1 MKENEFLDAVSQM
14 DTDVVERFIRMDQKL
29 HKKKD
34 RAKPRR
40 FWLRAGIIAACFT
53 LSVGVIFG
61 SGILDFGTVAPDVE
75 PDDKVNG
82 VLSLD
87 HLLDLHN
94 FDHIVFGDNVNS
106 NPDQSDTEH
115 PGAEDSNPP
124 SQNGSW
130 VEWHG
135 IKVSKSLY
143 TGLST
148 LEGETLIAIT
158 AKSLTPVGGSL
169 SEYVYHGKTY
179 EQMRLELEAAAKKR
193 FYLEM
198 MKDFT
203 NHYDDHHAEFT
214 EQDLDMFWKKVYCN
228 VDKEFLHEN
237 GYVTDDEYP
246 FDRTAISDDLNQY
259 TTLCL
264 QLEGDM
270 ADCVREYRA
279 QSAPVINWNRLADTG
294 FDVYKSE
301 GTYIVVVSIDAMES
315 FANCVK
321 EVCTLHVITDTVF
334 RYATY
339 AELGLE
345 TPDIPC
351 DDEFDNPDL
360 SHEEIPLPDDDAL
373 DE

>member
-14 DTDVVERFIRMDQKL
+14 DMDVVERFIRLDQKL

-34 RAKPRR
+34 RAKSRR
-40 FWLRAGIIAACFT
+40 LWRTASAIAACLA
-53 LSVGVIFG
+53 LSVGVMFG
-61 SGILDFGTVAPDVE
+61 AGILDFGTVAPDVE

-94 FDHIVFGDNVNS
+94 FDRIIFGEDANS
-106 NPDQSDTEH
+106 NPDQSDTDH

-135 IKVSKSLY
+135 IKVSKSLHS
-143 TGLST
+143 GLST
-148 LEGETLIAIT
+148 LKGDTLIAIT

-179 EQMRLELEAAAKKR
+179 EQLRLELEAAEKKR

-203 NHYDDHHAEFT
+203 NHYDEHHAEFT
-214 EQDLDMFWKKVYCN
+214 EQDLDMFWEKVYSN

-246 FDRTAISDDLNQY
+246 FDRTAISDDLSQY

-264 QLEGDM
+264 QLENDM
-270 ADCVREYRA
+270 AQCVREYRA
-279 QSAPVINWNRLADTG
+279 QTTPDIDWNKLADKG
-294 FDVYKSE
+294 FDVYKNE
-301 GTYIVVVSIDAMES
+301 EIYIAVISIHAMES
-315 FANCVK
+315 FAQGVK
-321 EVCTLHVITDTVF
+321 EVCTAQVISDTVF
-334 RYATY
+334 RYATHV
-339 AELGLE
+339 ELGLE
-345 TPDIPC
+345 TPEDVPC
-351 DDEFDNPDL
+351 NDEFGNSDF
-360 SHEEIPLPDDDAL
+360 SREEIPLPDDDAL
-373 DE
+373 E